1 MDTSRLDE
9 RHAMVKDQ
17 LQTRGVRNPWVL
29 QAMLDIPR
37 HLFVPEDQ
45 SPKAYQDGPLPIGFN
60 QTISQPYIVASMI
73 ELLDPQKTHRVL
85 EVGLG
90 SGYLA
95 AVLSGLVAEVL
106 AVERESALRE
116 EASKRLDSLGIQNVH
131 ANTGDGTLGWAE
143 KAPFDSILVSAGSP
157 QVPKTLLSQL
167 KVGGTLL
174 IPVGNRDEQHLVRVI
189 KRSET
194 HFQEKELY
202 RVKFV
207 PLIGLEGWPQA

>member
-1 MDTSRLDE
+1 MNTERLDE

-17 LQTRGVRNPWVL
+17 LQARGIRNPWVL
-29 QAMLDIPR
+29 QAMLDVPR

-45 SPKAYQDGPLPIGFN
+45 QLRAYQDGPLPIGFN

-73 ELLDPQKTHRVL
+73 ELLDSQKTHRVL

-95 AVLSGLVAEVL
+95 AVLSGLVGEVH
-106 AVERESALRE
+106 AVEREPLLMEQA
-116 EASKRLDSLGIQNVH
+116 AKRLSSQGIENIQTSAGDGSLGWV
-131 ANTGDGTLGWAE
+131 E
-143 KAPFDSILVSAGSP
+143 KSPFDSILVSAGSP
-157 QVPKTLLSQL
+157 RIPQSLLAQL
-167 KVGGTLL
+167 KIGGILVA
-174 IPVGNRDEQHLVRVI
+174 PVGNREEQHLVRVV

-207 PLIGLEGWPQA
+207 PLVGAEGWPE